1 MRAKVLTILIVL
13 GLLTALCTAEQIGVK
28 TITGEALEQ
37 ARDIIAL
44 VREGRLETA
53 QQQAQTLDKAWDKR
67 ASLLEL
73 VVDHKSTD
81 DVRFAFSRL
90 IAALDGNDREAALIY
105 AAELEGGIEHVAE
118 RQAFLPENIL

>member
-1 MRAKVLTILIVL
+1 MRGKVLTILIVL
-13 GLLTALCTAEQIGVK
+13 GLLAALCTAEQVAVK
-28 TITGEALEQ
+28 TITGEALAQ
-37 ARDIIAL
+37 ARGIIEL

-53 QQQAQTLDKAWDKR
+53 QQQAQMFDRNWDEK